1 MLLLWKVSFIFKV
14 QKEKKR
20 TEREIPGCTKYG
32 HCNVLGCFHT
42 EYSFYFLLFSPDFS
56 NPKLS
61 PHFDGSIKK
70 VSKLQIWNHNQSKNE
85 WSYIFINLASELA
98 SKFIFSQIS
107 SYFGANLGFGTPSLG
122 MQYDPFYAKIAF
134 FYIFFFLFIFRCLY
148 YSIFSHDGTW
158 GNAIITFGTRNRS
171 ENENRFI
178 RCLESSESTAGWNRT
193 WLYCSSHDRWL
204 LLQCHYCLVPILP
217 LQLIIG
223 RNNENNLHII
233 MFEKLKELL

>member
-1 MLLLWKVSFIFKV
+1 
-14 QKEKKR
+14 
-20 TEREIPGCTKYG
+20 
-32 HCNVLGCFHT
+32 
-42 EYSFYFLLFSPDFS
+42 
-56 NPKLS
+56 
-61 PHFDGSIKK
+61 
-70 VSKLQIWNHNQSKNE
+70 
-85 WSYIFINLASELA
+85 
-98 SKFIFSQIS
+98 
-107 SYFGANLGFGTPSLG
+107 
-122 MQYDPFYAKIAF
+122 MQLYDP
-134 FYIFFFLFIFRCLY
+134 YIQKLYFFFLSIFRCLY

-223 RNNENNLHII
+223 KNNENNLHII
-233 MFEKLKELL
+233 LFETIERNCFKNVSSAVGSSNVKNQVRTYVVYPNEFCTVFLFVLWPLSHRKHKKDQQQKPKNKHTV

>member
-1 MLLLWKVSFIFKV
+1 M
-14 QKEKKR
+14 
-20 TEREIPGCTKYG
+20 T
-32 HCNVLGCFHT
+32 
-42 EYSFYFLLFSPDFS
+42 
-56 NPKLS
+56 
-61 PHFDGSIKK
+61 GSIKK

-85 WSYIFINLASELA
+85 WSYLSIYKSGISIAIQIYFFTDIVIFWCKFGIRRPLVRNAIIWA
-98 SKFIFSQIS
+98 FIFFLSIS
-107 SYFGANLGFGTPSLG
+107 
-122 MQYDPFYAKIAF
+122 
-134 FYIFFFLFIFRCLY
+134 RCLY

-223 RNNENNLHII
+223 KNNENDLHII
-233 MFEKLKELL
+233 LFEKMKGIALKTHMYFKCSSGFFKRQKSSTYVVYPN